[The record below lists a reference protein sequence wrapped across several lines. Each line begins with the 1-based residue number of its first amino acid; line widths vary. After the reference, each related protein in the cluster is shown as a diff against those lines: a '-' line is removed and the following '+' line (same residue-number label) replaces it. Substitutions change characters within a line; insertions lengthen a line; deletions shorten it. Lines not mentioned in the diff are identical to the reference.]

1 MPTTLIRTL
10 ILYLV
15 VVAALRIMGKR
26 QIGEMKPQELVI
38 AFLVSEL
45 AALPM
50 TDLNRPLM
58 GAVIAIFTLV
68 AIEIFMSALSL
79 KSPVFRRVLNGK
91 PAIVV
96 NDGAI
101 DQKMLWRLR
110 LSVEELMENLR
121 EKDIFHIETV
131 QYAIVETSGQ
141 ISVIEKPEHRK
152 LSPKDMNQ
160 QPQDDGIA
168 VGVICDGKIRAQS
181 FKACNLNEKSLKKEL
196 KKRNL
201 QVEDVF
207 LMTADKSNNYTII
220 RKEKK

>member
-58 GAVIAIFTLV
+58 GAIIAIFALV
-68 AIEIFMSALSL
+68 AIEIIMSALSL
-79 KSPVFRRVLNGK
+79 KSPIFRRVLNGR

-96 NDGAI
+96 HDGVVN
-101 DQKMLWRLR
+101 QRMLRRLR
-110 LSVEELMENLR
+110 LSAEELMENLR
-121 EKDIFHIETV
+121 QKDIFHIDTV

-160 QPQDDGIA
+160 APQDDGIA
-168 VGVICDGKIRAQS
+168 VSVICDGKVRKQS
-181 FKACNLNEKSLKKEL
+181 FKACNLDEKSLKKEL
-196 KKRNL
+196 KKRHL
-201 QVEDVF
+201 QINDVF
-207 LMTADKSNNYTII
+207 LMTADKSDNYVII
-220 RKEKK
+220 RKDKK